1 MGGILSSVRPH
12 SPRTRR
18 ARFLDS
24 RHTALLMI
32 MPATLRSASAAAAAA
47 AAVGAVAAVSHS
59 DCVGDEGYC
68 LPVAFSLPKT

>member
-1 MGGILSSVRPH
+1 MEGILSSVRPH

-32 MPATLRSASAAAAAA
+32 MPATLRSASAAAAA
-47 AAVGAVAAVSHS
+47 VGAVAAVSHS